1 MSLVDRLFAR
11 LGAFY
16 GARFADM
23 WRDAD
28 PVELKRIWAEELAG
42 FTAEEIARGIDG
54 CRTRDWPPTL
64 PEFLK
69 LCRPP
74 LDYEAAFCEAAEQM
88 YRRQQGEDRWSD
100 AAIYWAATWM
110 GRDVMAVPF
119 EAVKGRWRANLDL
132 ARQAIRAGELPDV
145 VPPRMTALPTPGAT
159 VASADDARAILRGE
173 A

>member
-1 MSLVDRLFAR
+1 VSLVDRLFAR

-28 PVELKRIWAEELAG
+28 PVELKRVWAEELAG
-42 FTAEEIARGIDG
+42 FSPEELARGIDG

-64 PEFLK
+64 PEFLR
-69 LCRPP
+69 LCRPA

-100 AAIYWAATWM
+100 PAIYWAATWM
-110 GRDVMAVPF
+110 GRDVMAVPY
-119 EAVKGRWRANLDL
+119 AVAKARWCANLNRAL
-132 ARQAIRAGELPDV
+132 QAIRGGELPNE
-145 VPPRMTALPTPGAT
+145 VPERLQTLPAPGAT
-159 VASADDARAILRGE
+159 VASADDAKAILRGN

>member
-42 FTAEEIARGIDG
+42 FTPEEIARGIDG

-64 PEFLK
+64 PEFLR
-69 LCRPP
+69 LCRPA

-110 GRDVMAVPF
+110 GRDVMALSYD
-119 EAVKGRWRANLDL
+119 AARARWRALLDRAL
-132 ARQAIRAGELPDV
+132 QAIRGGDLPNE
-145 VPPRMTALPTPGAT
+145 VPPRMTALPAPGAI
-159 VASADDARAILRGE
+159 VASADAARAILRGE